1 MNPFLSLNDIQ
12 PGQTARVTELLV
24 SGAMRRRLMDL
35 GLTADTQVECLG
47 VSPLGDP
54 VSYRI
59 RGAVIAIRREYSRQI
74 RVDGNENKNQ
84 FSVAL
89 AGNPNVGKST
99 LFNSLTGS
107 SQHTGNWAGVTV
119 SCFKGSCSSKK
130 YNYVFADLPGTYS
143 LMAHSAEEAL
153 ARDGICFGN
162 CDAAVV
168 ICDST
173 CLERNLNLVLQILE
187 TGIPAMVCV
196 NFMDEAAKKNIRID
210 LSALSRELSAP
221 VAGTTARKKRSLE
234 HFLDRLDETVDHPD
248 TEPFHISY
256 DAAVEQAISMLLPF
270 TEPLSSRLSPRWLA
284 LRLLENDPGL
294 LRSLNTFLGR
304 DLSEDDALCQAVRQA
319 RSHLDQAGIFEDD
332 LKDRIVSG
340 IVNTAESI
348 ASRTVSLPE
357 KPYGKKDAFWDRILT
372 GRLAGYPAMIGLLAL
387 IFWLTIT
394 GANYPSA
401 LLSSLF
407 FSFQEKLTA
416 AFMAVNAPQ
425 WLHGILVLGVYRVLA
440 WVISVMLPP
449 MAIFFPLFTLLEDFG
464 YLPRI
469 AYNLDRP
476 FQCCKACGKQALT
489 MAMGF
494 GCNAAGVTGCR
505 IIDSPRERL
514 IAILTNSF
522 VPCNGRLPALVTL
535 ITLFFTGASSAG
547 PISSL
552 RPALILTFFILTGVA
567 ATFFVSRLLS
577 ATVLK
582 GMPSSF
588 TLELPPYRRPQIG
601 RVIWRSILDRT
612 LFILGRAAAVA
623 APAGLVIWILANVS
637 IGDISLLARFSG
649 YLDPIGRLM
658 GMDGVILMAFI
669 LGLPANE
676 IVIPIIIMAYTSQG
690 TLIEPGNLS
699 DLHTLLISQ
708 GWTWVTAL
716 CTMVFFLFHWPC
728 STTLMTIK
736 KETGSLKW
744 TCLSILLPTAC
755 GVILCM
761 AITAFSRLLTFL

>member
-89 AGNPNVGKST
+89 SGNPNVGKST

-210 LSALSRELSAP
+210 LPALSRELSAP

-304 DLSEDDALCQAVRQA
+304 DLSEDDALCQAVLQA

-357 KPYGKKDAFWDRILT
+357 KPYGKRDAFWDRILT

-394 GANYPSA
+394 GANSPSA

-425 WLHGILVLGVYRVLA
+425 LLHGILVLGVYRVLA

-676 IVIPIIIMAYTSQG
+676 IVIPIIIMTYTSQG

-744 TCLSILLPTAC
+744 TCLAVLLPTAC

>member
-1 MNPFLSLNDIQ
+1 
-12 PGQTARVTELLV
+12 
-24 SGAMRRRLMDL
+24 MDL

-196 NFMDEAAKKNIRID
+196 NFMDEAAKKNIRVD
-210 LSALSRELSAP
+210 LPALSRELSAP

-319 RSHLDQAGIFEDD
+319 QSHLDQAGIFEDD

-357 KPYGKKDAFWDRILT
+357 KPYGKRDAFWDRILT

-744 TCLSILLPTAC
+744 TCLAVLLPTAC

-761 AITAFSRLLTFL
+761 EITAFSRLLTFL

>member
-89 AGNPNVGKST
+89 SGNPNVGKST

-210 LSALSRELSAP
+210 LPALSRELSAP

-248 TEPFHISY
+248 TESFHISY

-357 KPYGKKDAFWDRILT
+357 KPYGKRDAFWDRILT

-425 WLHGILVLGVYRVLA
+425 WLHGILVLGIYRVLA

-744 TCLSILLPTAC
+744 TCLAVLLPTAC

>member
-89 AGNPNVGKST
+89 SGNPNVGKST

-210 LSALSRELSAP
+210 LPALSRELSAP

-248 TEPFHISY
+248 TEPFRISY

-304 DLSEDDALCQAVRQA
+304 DLSEDDALCQAVLQA

-357 KPYGKKDAFWDRILT
+357 KPYGKRDAFWDRILT

-535 ITLFFTGASSAG
+535 ITLFLQE
-547 PISSL
+547 L
-552 RPALILTFFILTGVA
+552 RPQVLFP
-567 ATFFVSRLLS
+567 LS
-577 ATVLK
+577 VL
-582 GMPSSF
+582 P
-588 TLELPPYRRPQIG
+588 
-601 RVIWRSILDRT
+601 
-612 LFILGRAAAVA
+612 
-623 APAGLVIWILANVS
+623 
-637 IGDISLLARFSG
+637 
-649 YLDPIGRLM
+649 
-658 GMDGVILMAFI
+658 
-669 LGLPANE
+669 
-676 IVIPIIIMAYTSQG
+676 
-690 TLIEPGNLS
+690 
-699 DLHTLLISQ
+699 
-708 GWTWVTAL
+708 
-716 CTMVFFLFHWPC
+716 
-728 STTLMTIK
+728 
-736 KETGSLKW
+736 
-744 TCLSILLPTAC
+744 
-755 GVILCM
+755 
-761 AITAFSRLLTFL
+761 

>member
-1 MNPFLSLNDIQ
+1 
-12 PGQTARVTELLV
+12 
-24 SGAMRRRLMDL
+24 MDL

-89 AGNPNVGKST
+89 SGNPNVGKST

-143 LMAHSAEEAL
+143 LMAHSAEETL

-210 LSALSRELSAP
+210 LPALSRELSAP

-357 KPYGKKDAFWDRILT
+357 KPYGKRDAFWDRILT

-505 IIDSPRERL
+505 IIDSPREQL

-744 TCLSILLPTAC
+744 TCLAVLLPTAC

>member
-1 MNPFLSLNDIQ
+1 
-12 PGQTARVTELLV
+12 
-24 SGAMRRRLMDL
+24 MDL

-196 NFMDEAAKKNIRID
+196 NFMDEAAKKNIRVD
-210 LSALSRELSAP
+210 LPALSRELSAP

-304 DLSEDDALCQAVRQA
+304 DLSEDDALCQAVLQA

-357 KPYGKKDAFWDRILT
+357 KPYGKRDAFWDRILT

-416 AFMAVNAPQ
+416 AFMAVNAPH

>member
-89 AGNPNVGKST
+89 SGNPNVGKST

-210 LSALSRELSAP
+210 LPALSRELSAP

-357 KPYGKKDAFWDRILT
+357 KPYGKRDAFWDRILT

-535 ITLFFTGASSAG
+535 ITLFFTGASSAD
-547 PISSL
+547 PISFL

-744 TCLSILLPTAC
+744 TCLAVLLPTAC

>member
-196 NFMDEAAKKNIRID
+196 NFMDEAAKKNIRVD
-210 LSALSRELSAP
+210 LPALSRELSAP

-319 RSHLDQAGIFEDD
+319 QSHLDQAGIFEDD

-357 KPYGKKDAFWDRILT
+357 KPYGKRDAFWDRILT

-547 PISSL
+547 SISSL

-744 TCLSILLPTAC
+744 TCLAVLLPTAC

>member
-1 MNPFLSLNDIQ
+1 
-12 PGQTARVTELLV
+12 
-24 SGAMRRRLMDL
+24 MDL

-89 AGNPNVGKST
+89 SGNPNVGKST

-210 LSALSRELSAP
+210 LPALSRELSAP

-304 DLSEDDALCQAVRQA
+304 DLSEDDALCQAVLQA

-357 KPYGKKDAFWDRILT
+357 KPYGKRDAFWDRILT

-476 FQCCKACGKQALT
+476 FQCYTACGKQALT
-489 MAMGF
+489 RAMGF

-623 APAGLVIWILANVS
+623 APAGLVIWILANGN
-637 IGDISLLARFSG
+637 IG
-649 YLDPIGRLM
+649 
-658 GMDGVILMAFI
+658 
-669 LGLPANE
+669 
-676 IVIPIIIMAYTSQG
+676 
-690 TLIEPGNLS
+690 
-699 DLHTLLISQ
+699 
-708 GWTWVTAL
+708 
-716 CTMVFFLFHWPC
+716 
-728 STTLMTIK
+728 
-736 KETGSLKW
+736 
-744 TCLSILLPTAC
+744 
-755 GVILCM
+755 
-761 AITAFSRLLTFL
+761 

>member
-47 VSPLGDP
+47 VSPLGGP

-89 AGNPNVGKST
+89 SGNPNVGKST

-210 LSALSRELSAP
+210 LPALSRELSAP

-304 DLSEDDALCQAVRQA
+304 DLSEDDALCQAVLQA

-357 KPYGKKDAFWDRILT
+357 KPYGKRDAFWDRILT

-744 TCLSILLPTAC
+744 TCLAVLLPTAC

>member
-1 MNPFLSLNDIQ
+1 
-12 PGQTARVTELLV
+12 
-24 SGAMRRRLMDL
+24 MDL

-89 AGNPNVGKST
+89 SGNPNVGKST

-210 LSALSRELSAP
+210 LPALSRELSAP

-304 DLSEDDALCQAVRQA
+304 DLSEDDALCQAVLQA

-357 KPYGKKDAFWDRILT
+357 KPYGKRDAFWDRILT

-637 IGDISLLARFSG
+637 IGDISLLAHFSG

-676 IVIPIIIMAYTSQG
+676 IVIPIIIMTYTSQG

-699 DLHTLLISQ
+699 DLHMLLISQ

-744 TCLSILLPTAC
+744 TCLAVLLPTAC

>member
-1 MNPFLSLNDIQ
+1 
-12 PGQTARVTELLV
+12 
-24 SGAMRRRLMDL
+24 MDL

-89 AGNPNVGKST
+89 SGNPNVGKST

-143 LMAHSAEEAL
+143 LMAHSAEEAR

-210 LSALSRELSAP
+210 LPALSRELSAP

-304 DLSEDDALCQAVRQA
+304 DLSEDDALCQAVLQA

-357 KPYGKKDAFWDRILT
+357 KPYGKRDAFWDRILT

-425 WLHGILVLGVYRVLA
+425 LLHGILVLGVYRVLA

-676 IVIPIIIMAYTSQG
+676 IVIPIIIMTYTSQG

-744 TCLSILLPTAC
+744 TCLAVLLPTAC

>member
-89 AGNPNVGKST
+89 SGNPNVGKST

-210 LSALSRELSAP
+210 LPALSRELSAP

-357 KPYGKKDAFWDRILT
+357 KPYGKRDAFWDRILT

-535 ITLFFTGASSAG
+535 ITLFFTGASSAD
-547 PISSL
+547 PISFL

-658 GMDGVILMAFI
+658 GMDGVILTAFI

-699 DLHTLLISQ
+699 DLHMLLISQ

-744 TCLSILLPTAC
+744 TCLAVLLPTAC

>member
-89 AGNPNVGKST
+89 SGNPNVGKST

-187 TGIPAMVCV
+187 TGIPAMICV

-210 LSALSRELSAP
+210 LPALSRELSAP

-357 KPYGKKDAFWDRILT
+357 KPYGKRDAFWDRILT

-582 GMPSSF
+582 GVPSSF
-588 TLELPPYRRPQIG
+588 TLELPPYRRPQIR

-744 TCLSILLPTAC
+744 TCLAVLLPTAC

-761 AITAFSRLLTFL
+761 AITSFSRLLTFL

>member
-1 MNPFLSLNDIQ
+1 VNPFLSLNDIQ

-89 AGNPNVGKST
+89 SGNPNVGKST

-196 NFMDEAAKKNIRID
+196 NFMDEAAKKNIRVD
-210 LSALSRELSAP
+210 LPALSRELSAP

-357 KPYGKKDAFWDRILT
+357 KPYGKRDAFWDRILT
-372 GRLAGYPAMIGLLAL
+372 GRLAGYPAMIGLLTL

-425 WLHGILVLGVYRVLA
+425 LLHGILVLGVYRVLA

-676 IVIPIIIMAYTSQG
+676 IVIPIIIMTYTSQG

-744 TCLSILLPTAC
+744 TCLAVLLPTAC

>member
-89 AGNPNVGKST
+89 SGNPNVGKST

-210 LSALSRELSAP
+210 LPALSRELSAP

-256 DAAVEQAISMLLPF
+256 DAAIEQAISMLLPF

-304 DLSEDDALCQAVRQA
+304 DLSEDDALCQAVLQA

-357 KPYGKKDAFWDRILT
+357 KPYGKRDAFWDRILT

-744 TCLSILLPTAC
+744 TCLAVLLPTAC

>member
-89 AGNPNVGKST
+89 SGNPNVGKST

-210 LSALSRELSAP
+210 LPALSRELSAP

-234 HFLDRLDETVDHPD
+234 HFLDRLDETIDHPD

-357 KPYGKKDAFWDRILT
+357 KPYGKRDAFWDRILT

-505 IIDSPRERL
+505 IIDPPRERL

-535 ITLFFTGASSAG
+535 ITLFFTGASSAD
-547 PISSL
+547 PISFL

-744 TCLSILLPTAC
+744 TCLAVLLPTAC

>member
-1 MNPFLSLNDIQ
+1 
-12 PGQTARVTELLV
+12 
-24 SGAMRRRLMDL
+24 MDL

-89 AGNPNVGKST
+89 SGNPNVGKST

-357 KPYGKKDAFWDRILT
+357 KPYGKRDAFWDRILT

-582 GMPSSF
+582 GIPSSF

-744 TCLSILLPTAC
+744 TCLAVLLPTAC

>member
-210 LSALSRELSAP
+210 LPALSRELSAP

-304 DLSEDDALCQAVRQA
+304 DLSEDDALCQAVLQA

-357 KPYGKKDAFWDRILT
+357 KPYGKRDAFWDRILT

-676 IVIPIIIMAYTSQG
+676 IVIPIIIMTYTSQG

-744 TCLSILLPTAC
+744 TCLAVLLPTAC

>member
-1 MNPFLSLNDIQ
+1 
-12 PGQTARVTELLV
+12 
-24 SGAMRRRLMDL
+24 MDL

-89 AGNPNVGKST
+89 SGNPNVGKST

-210 LSALSRELSAP
+210 LPALSRELSAP

-357 KPYGKKDAFWDRILT
+357 KPYGKRDAFWDRILT

-582 GMPSSF
+582 GVPSSF

-612 LFILGRAAAVA
+612 LFILGRAAVA

-744 TCLSILLPTAC
+744 TCLAVLLPTAC

>member
-1 MNPFLSLNDIQ
+1 
-12 PGQTARVTELLV
+12 
-24 SGAMRRRLMDL
+24 MDL

-196 NFMDEAAKKNIRID
+196 NFMDEAAKKNIRVD
-210 LSALSRELSAP
+210 LPALSRELSAP

-319 RSHLDQAGIFEDD
+319 QSHLDQAGIFEDD

-357 KPYGKKDAFWDRILT
+357 KPYGKRDAFWDRILT

-649 YLDPIGRLM
+649 YLDPIGHLM

-699 DLHTLLISQ
+699 DLHMLLISQ

-744 TCLSILLPTAC
+744 TCLAVLLPTAC

>member
-1 MNPFLSLNDIQ
+1 
-12 PGQTARVTELLV
+12 
-24 SGAMRRRLMDL
+24 MDL

-210 LSALSRELSAP
+210 LPALSRELSAP

-319 RSHLDQAGIFEDD
+319 QSHLDQAGIFEDD

-357 KPYGKKDAFWDRILT
+357 KPYGKRDAFWDRILT

-649 YLDPIGRLM
+649 YLDPIGHLM

-744 TCLSILLPTAC
+744 TCLAVLLPTAC

>member
-89 AGNPNVGKST
+89 SGNPNVGKST

-210 LSALSRELSAP
+210 LPALSRELSAP

-234 HFLDRLDETVDHPD
+234 HFLDQLDETVDHPD

-304 DLSEDDALCQAVRQA
+304 DLSEDDALCQAVLQA

-357 KPYGKKDAFWDRILT
+357 KPYGKRDAFWDRILT

-744 TCLSILLPTAC
+744 TCLAVLLPTAC

>member
-89 AGNPNVGKST
+89 SGNPNVGKST

-210 LSALSRELSAP
+210 LPALSRELSAP

-304 DLSEDDALCQAVRQA
+304 DLSEDDALCQAVLQA

-357 KPYGKKDAFWDRILT
+357 KPYGKRDAFWDRILT

-425 WLHGILVLGVYRVLA
+425 LLHGILVLGVYRVLA

-612 LFILGRAAAVA
+612 IFILGRAAAVA

-676 IVIPIIIMAYTSQG
+676 IVIPIIIMTYTSQG

-744 TCLSILLPTAC
+744 TCLAVLLPTAC

>member
-196 NFMDEAAKKNIRID
+196 NFMDEAAKKNIRVD
-210 LSALSRELSAP
+210 LPALSRELSAP

-357 KPYGKKDAFWDRILT
+357 KPYGKRDAFGDRILT

-699 DLHTLLISQ
+699 DLHMLLISQ

-744 TCLSILLPTAC
+744 TCLAVLLPTAC

>member
-89 AGNPNVGKST
+89 SGNPNVGKST

-196 NFMDEAAKKNIRID
+196 NFMDEAAKKNIRVD
-210 LSALSRELSAP
+210 LPALSRELSAP

-304 DLSEDDALCQAVRQA
+304 DLSEDDALCQAVLQA

-357 KPYGKKDAFWDRILT
+357 KPYGKRDAFWDRILT

-425 WLHGILVLGVYRVLA
+425 LLHGILVLGVYRVLA

-649 YLDPIGRLM
+649 YLDPIGHLM

-744 TCLSILLPTAC
+744 TCLAVLLPTAC

>member
-89 AGNPNVGKST
+89 SGNPNVGKST

-210 LSALSRELSAP
+210 LPALSRELSAP

-304 DLSEDDALCQAVRQA
+304 DLSEDDALCQAVLQA

-357 KPYGKKDAFWDRILT
+357 KPYGKRDAFWDRILT

-676 IVIPIIIMAYTSQG
+676 IVIPIIIMTYTSQG

>member
-1 MNPFLSLNDIQ
+1 
-12 PGQTARVTELLV
+12 
-24 SGAMRRRLMDL
+24 MDL

-187 TGIPAMVCV
+187 TGIPAMICV

-210 LSALSRELSAP
+210 LPALSRELSAP

-357 KPYGKKDAFWDRILT
+357 KPYGKRDAFWDRILT

-582 GMPSSF
+582 GVPSSF

>member
-99 LFNSLTGS
+99 LFNSLPGS

-130 YNYVFADLPGTYS
+130 YSYIFADLPGTYS

-357 KPYGKKDAFWDRILT
+357 KPYGKRDAFWDRILT

>member
-1 MNPFLSLNDIQ
+1 
-12 PGQTARVTELLV
+12 
-24 SGAMRRRLMDL
+24 MDL

-196 NFMDEAAKKNIRID
+196 NFMDEAAKKNIRVD
-210 LSALSRELSAP
+210 LPALSRELSAP

-270 TEPLSSRLSPRWLA
+270 TEPLSSHLSPRWLA

-319 RSHLDQAGIFEDD
+319 QSHLDQAGIFEDD

-357 KPYGKKDAFWDRILT
+357 KPYGKRDAFWDRILT

-649 YLDPIGRLM
+649 YLDPIGHLM

>member
-89 AGNPNVGKST
+89 SGNPNVGKST

-210 LSALSRELSAP
+210 LPALSRELSAP

-357 KPYGKKDAFWDRILT
+357 KPYGKRDAFWDRILT

-535 ITLFFTGASSAG
+535 ITLFFTGASSAD

-744 TCLSILLPTAC
+744 TCLAVLLPTAC

>member
-12 PGQTARVTELLV
+12 PGQTTRVTELLV

-196 NFMDEAAKKNIRID
+196 NFMDEAAKKNIRVD
-210 LSALSRELSAP
+210 LPALSRELSAP

-357 KPYGKKDAFWDRILT
+357 KPYGKRDAFWDRILT

-416 AFMAVNAPQ
+416 AFMAVNAPH

>member
-12 PGQTARVTELLV
+12 PGQTAQVTELLV

-89 AGNPNVGKST
+89 SGNPNVGKST

-210 LSALSRELSAP
+210 LPALSRELSAP

-304 DLSEDDALCQAVRQA
+304 DLSEDDALCQAVLQA

-357 KPYGKKDAFWDRILT
+357 KPYGKRDAFWDRILT

-425 WLHGILVLGVYRVLA
+425 LLHGILVLGVYRVLA

-676 IVIPIIIMAYTSQG
+676 IVIPIIIMTYTSQG

-744 TCLSILLPTAC
+744 TCLAVLLPTAC

>member
-89 AGNPNVGKST
+89 SGNPNVGKST

-196 NFMDEAAKKNIRID
+196 NFMDEAAKKNIRVD
-210 LSALSRELSAP
+210 LPALSRELSAP

-357 KPYGKKDAFWDRILT
+357 KPYGKRDAFWDRILT

-535 ITLFFTGASSAG
+535 ITLFFTGASSAD
-547 PISSL
+547 PISFL

-744 TCLSILLPTAC
+744 TCLAVLLPTAC

>member
-89 AGNPNVGKST
+89 SGNPNVGKST

-210 LSALSRELSAP
+210 LPALSRELSAP

-304 DLSEDDALCQAVRQA
+304 DLSEDDTLCQAVLQA

-357 KPYGKKDAFWDRILT
+357 KPYGKRDAFWDRILT

-425 WLHGILVLGVYRVLA
+425 LLHGILVLGVYRVLA

-736 KETGSLKW
+736 KETGGLKW
-744 TCLSILLPTAC
+744 TCLAVLLPTAC

>member
-89 AGNPNVGKST
+89 SGNPNVGKST

-210 LSALSRELSAP
+210 LPALSRELSAP

-304 DLSEDDALCQAVRQA
+304 DLSEDDALCQAVLQA

-357 KPYGKKDAFWDRILT
+357 KPYGKRDAFWDRILT

-699 DLHTLLISQ
+699 ELHSLLISQ

-744 TCLSILLPTAC
+744 TCLAVLLPTAC

>member
-210 LSALSRELSAP
+210 LPALSRELSAP

-284 LRLLENDPGL
+284 LRLLLNDPGL

-357 KPYGKKDAFWDRILT
+357 KPYGKRDAFWDRILT

-535 ITLFFTGASSAG
+535 ITLFFTGASSAD
-547 PISSL
+547 PISFL

-744 TCLSILLPTAC
+744 TCLAVLLPTAC

>member
-89 AGNPNVGKST
+89 SGNPNVGKST

-187 TGIPAMVCV
+187 TGIPAMICV

-210 LSALSRELSAP
+210 LPALSRELSAP

-357 KPYGKKDAFWDRILT
+357 KPYGKRDAFWDRILT

-649 YLDPIGRLM
+649 YLDPIGGLM

>member
-89 AGNPNVGKST
+89 SGNPNVGKST

-196 NFMDEAAKKNIRID
+196 NFMDEAAKKNIRVD
-210 LSALSRELSAP
+210 LPALSRELSAP

-304 DLSEDDALCQAVRQA
+304 DLSEDDALCQAVLQA

-357 KPYGKKDAFWDRILT
+357 KPYGKRDAFWDRILT

-699 DLHTLLISQ
+699 ELHTLLISQ

-744 TCLSILLPTAC
+744 TCLAVLLPTAC